1 MVWYVFCVD
10 KKGTPKRRRDSL
22 AVELSPTGMPK
33 PKTPVSAARL
43 TVPLSERQQ
52 MALLMQM
59 TADKSNQPSNG
70 KCHGRQHF
78 AQATDHR
85 LSDDC
90 TSAVILGMKGTLNSL
105 ACLSFRELIAGV
117 LFALG

>member
-1 MVWYVFCVD
+1 MLLRFCQEEDCFCFGLLLRVD

-22 AVELSPTGMPK
+22 AGELSPTGMPK

-70 KCHGRQHF
+70 KCGGGQHF
-78 AQATDHR
+78 LR
-85 LSDDC
+85 
-90 TSAVILGMKGTLNSL
+90 
-105 ACLSFRELIAGV
+105 RRPIA
-117 LFALG
+117 